1 MLDCPLLYFLVP
13 SHDAFTYSFLHL
25 NKSIPLYIA
34 IYSSFLLNLC
44 LNLCYCL
51 SLSLSACVSACLSV
65 CLSVFVYDYVS
76 VYLSTCLSLLPSLPK
91 AKTYLRHFINNS
103 VPSLNFTSV
112 FQLRLTPQLA
122 RFMVKTPALHRLSS
136 TVTAVIIFFSVFSS
150 ILSTFGYIQF
160 IPAVFALSGAATA
173 WTSYSQTDL
182 VLVQTNAAINQLNQL
197 VIWWD
202 ALSMIEKRVGAN
214 KEFMVR
220 TFLLLF

>member
-1 MLDCPLLYFLVP
+1 MLLHIPFYTLINQFLYVFL
-13 SHDAFTYSFLHL
+13 
-25 NKSIPLYIA
+25 SIPP
-34 IYSSFLLNLC
+34 NLC

-51 SLSLSACVSACLSV
+51 SLSLSV
-65 CLSVFVYDYVS
+65 CLSVFVYDSVS
-76 VYLSTCLSLLPSLPK
+76 VYLSICLSLLPSLPK

-220 TFLLLF
+220 SFLLLFQNFTDFFIFFFTDSFIYIKNVFHF